1 MSSDYYSSLQ
11 NVEKSRYKEK
21 VEEISKQ
28 SFSNGVD
35 PYQIKDGW
43 VDDISLW
50 PPVEYGNVHNYLIK
64 TPGPYSMEEL
74 EAYKSLEAYN
84 YYIK

>member
-1 MSSDYYSSLQ
+1 MCLQ
-11 NVEKSRYKEK
+11 EK
-21 VEEISKQ
+21 VEEISEQ
-28 SFSNGVD
+28 SFSSGVD
-35 PYQIKDGW
+35 PYQIKDGC

-64 TPGPYSMEEL
+64 TPGPYSIEEL

>member
-1 MSSDYYSSLQ
+1 MCLQ
-11 NVEKSRYKEK
+11 EK
-21 VEEISKQ
+21 VEEISEQ
-28 SFSNGVD
+28 SFSSGVD

-64 TPGPYSMEEL
+64 LLAHIQLKNWKP
-74 EAYKSLEAYN
+74 
-84 YYIK
+84 IRV